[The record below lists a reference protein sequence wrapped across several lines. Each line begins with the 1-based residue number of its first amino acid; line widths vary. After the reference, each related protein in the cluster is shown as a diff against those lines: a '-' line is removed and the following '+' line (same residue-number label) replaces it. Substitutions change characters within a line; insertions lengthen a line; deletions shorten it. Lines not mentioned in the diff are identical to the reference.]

1 MRKIG
6 CLRPAAWFLT
16 LGVFLLTWTAPAAAE
31 KKNLKFGADWA
42 FYGVHAPFFVAQEKG
57 FYEAQGLK
65 VKLSRGFGSAGVL
78 KELVAGTNDLGFGDA
93 GATMLGRSKG
103 HKAKLVGV
111 FYEQAPFLIYTKKN
125 SGITKPKDLEG
136 KRIGVQEYRQSAA
149 VWIRGMLADEYGV
162 DLAGITWF
170 EGGVDA
176 PRRAD
181 EDMDLRPAAPLDI
194 HLIGPEASLGDML
207 AAGEIDALIGA
218 RRPRVW
224 SESPMVERLFPDYRA
239 LERDYFTRTGIFPI
253 MHTVVIRDDLYDKS
267 PWVAESL
274 CKACAAAKNLA
285 GERMRFSGA
294 MRYMLPWL
302 YDDIDEIDAV
312 FGGDPFAYGLAPNR
326 ATLETLVR
334 YLQEQSFI
342 SGEQNIEDFFAPIV
356 GWQE

>member
-1 MRKIG
+1 MAD
-6 CLRPAAWFLT
+6 LALT
-16 LGVFLLTWTAPAAAE
+16 LACGPYDRMEALRTGEIRPEGIDLTYLAIQSPPEIFARMIKTGSFDAAE
-31 KKNLKFGADWA
+31 MSSSHYLTMK
-42 FYGVHAPFFVAQEKG
+42 
-57 FYEAQGLK
+57 
-65 VKLSRGFGSAGVL
+65 SRGDFPFTAIPVFPSRAFRHGFIFVNTEAGI
-78 KELVAGTNDLGFGDA
+78 A
-93 GATMLGRSKG
+93 
-103 HKAKLVGV
+103 
-111 FYEQAPFLIYTKKN
+111 
-125 SGITKPKDLEG
+125 KPKDLEG

-218 RRPRVW
+218 RRPRVL

-274 CKACAAAKNLA
+274 CKACAAAKDLA

-334 YLQEQSFI
+334 YLREQSFI